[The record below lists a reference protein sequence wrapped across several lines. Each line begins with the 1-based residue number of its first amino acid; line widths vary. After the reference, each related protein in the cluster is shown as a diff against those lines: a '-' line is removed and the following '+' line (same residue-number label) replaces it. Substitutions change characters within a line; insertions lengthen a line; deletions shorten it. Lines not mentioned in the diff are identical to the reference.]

1 MRYLSSVFTNDGD
14 TIRVGGWTTFSGF
27 ASYHRGRV
35 EYSLNAENLLN
46 RNRYFLGSDY
56 EDQVYPGA
64 PINVFATVRYRFR

>member
-46 RNRYFLGSDY
+46 RNRWLGLRGSGLSGGSY
-56 EDQVYPGA
+56 
-64 PINVFATVRYRFR
+64 